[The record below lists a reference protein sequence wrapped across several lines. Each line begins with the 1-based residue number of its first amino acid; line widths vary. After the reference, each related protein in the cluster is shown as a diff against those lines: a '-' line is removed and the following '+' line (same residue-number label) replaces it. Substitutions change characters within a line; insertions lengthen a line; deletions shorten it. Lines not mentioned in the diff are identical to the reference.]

1 MKTRNPVKSTPTD
14 APTLYGKDPLTRT
27 QQIVDLMEI
36 MSRKKE
42 TAVRFEINAP
52 QDSKVYIAG
61 TFNNWDPTSHPLE
74 YRPDKGTFRAY
85 ILLKEGTY
93 EYKFVVNGIWQADE
107 MCPERVTD
115 ENGNV
120 NSVIR
125 IQCPT
130 PTCPSPP
137 ATP

>member
-1 MKTRNPVKSTPTD
+1 MKTPHPVKPTPTD
-14 APTLYGKDPLTRT
+14 APKLPVKDPFTRT
-27 QQIVDLMEI
+27 QQIVDLMEM
-36 MSRKKE
+36 MSHTKE
-42 TAVRFEINAP
+42 KAVRFEIHAP

-93 EYKFVVNGIWQADE
+93 EYKFVVNGVWQEDE

-115 ENGNV
+115 ENGNI

-125 IQCPT
+125 IQCPA
-130 PTCPSPP
+130 PV
-137 ATP
+137 